1 MYIRVFGRELSI
13 SSKECSL
20 RRTDNDIPTLA
31 IGRFRFEY
39 ERFADGIYLRL
50 NGRECFIWT

>member
-1 MYIRVFGRELSI
+1 MYIRAFGRELSI
-13 SSKECSL
+13 SSKKCSF
-20 RRTDNDIPTLA
+20 RKIDDHNPTLV

-39 ERFADGIYLRL
+39 ERYADGIYLRL